1 MQVVTWITT
10 KRKKE
15 RKEKKITE
23 VFIENVQ
30 KKYIMMISLQQPSF
44 FWSNFKS
51 KKPKLV
57 LAKI

>member
-10 KRKKE
+10 KRKK
-15 RKEKKITE
+15 KKITE